1 MKKWEDIKPCAHCG
15 GTADVSDW
23 GSRTAIDCI
32 DCGACCQGFS
42 TESAIS
48 IWNARTP
55 PEGYVLVPVEPAD
68 IDVVDSFTGRFGVS
82 VGGQEVKY
90 LYDGKPHAGPV
101 NFTFK
106 ADAERAAFI
115 AQQAVKMV
123 LSAAQQPI
131 GGE

>member
-1 MKKWEDIKPCAHCG
+1 MTETIDHAAKRVFDVMRLKYAGKYENPPEWVVG
-15 GTADVSDW
+15 GNSLKQDEARDYA
-23 GSRTAIDCI
+23 RAAI
-32 DCGACCQGFS
+32 
-42 TESAIS
+42 
-48 IWNARTP
+48 

-68 IDVVDSFTGRFGVS
+68 IAVVDSFTGRFGVS

-115 AQQAVKMV
+115 PQQAVKMV
-123 LSAAQQPI
+123 ISAAQQPI